1 VVLVEVM
8 KKKLIEYPELIKEWH
23 YKKNLNVNINNISR
37 GTNLKVWCICK
48 KEHEYISGVYNRTTI
63 KTGCPYCANQKISK
77 TNNLK
82 FRYPEIVE
90 EWNFKKNKDLLPQNI
105 FPNTN
110 KKVWWKCKKNSHE
123 WQAAPNSRISG
134 RNNCP
139 YCSNQKVGKDN
150 NLNFLFPKLATEWHS
165 TKNGKLKPQNVIAG
179 SNKKVWW
186 NCQNGHGYQSS
197 VGSRS
202 KRNTGCPYCSNKKV
216 GKDNNLNFLFP
227 KLATE
232 WHPTKNGKL
241 KPQNVVAGGDKKYW
255 WICQKRHEWKVS
267 TYLRI
272 SGTNC
277 PYCSN
282 KKVGKD
288 NNLKFLFPEI
298 EKEWHPNKN
307 IPLNSNEVVYGSN
320 KKVWWKCQNGH
331 EWKTS
336 VVARTGEKKTGCP
349 FCSKS
354 TSKPEIRIFSELQ
367 YLFKNVISREKI
379 YKNEVDIFLEEEKI
393 AIEYDGFYFHK
404 ARNNKD
410 LQKNKFLKSKKI
422 KVIRVREKPL
432 KKIHKYDVLTDKK
445 GITKEK
451 INELLINIFE
461 ILKNYGD
468 INLKN
473 YLKKTS
479 FQNNK
484 LFQKYLSFYPSPIP
498 ELSLEKKHSKIS
510 KEWHYEKNY
519 PLLPKNFY
527 SVSGHK
533 VWWLCKNNHEY
544 QTKISNRTT
553 ATLTTGCPY
562 CANKK
567 VGKDNNL
574 NFLFPKLAT
583 EWHPTKNGNLKSDQI
598 TPGSHRSV
606 WWICNK
612 KHSWKTQVRARAKQ
626 KTNCPKC
633 FRLNN
638 SKL

>member
-1 VVLVEVM
+1 M

-37 GTNLKVWCICK
+37 GTNLKVWWICK

-82 FRYPEIVE
+82 FRYPEIIE

-134 RNNCP
+134 EKNCP

-150 NLNFLFPKLATEWHS
+150 NLNFLFTKLATEWHP

-202 KRNTGCPYCSNKKV
+202 KRKTGCPYCSNKKV
-216 GKDNNLNFLFP
+216 GKDNNLKFLFP

-232 WHPTKNGKL
+232 WHPVKNGKL

-267 TYLRI
+267 TYQRI

-282 KKVGKD
+282 RKVGKN

-432 KKIHKYDVLTDKK
+432 QKK
-445 GITKEK
+445 
-451 INELLINIFE
+451 
-461 ILKNYGD
+461 
-468 INLKN
+468 
-473 YLKKTS
+473 
-479 FQNNK
+479 K
-484 LFQKYLSFYPSPIP
+484 LM
-498 ELSLEKKHSKIS
+498 
-510 KEWHYEKNY
+510 
-519 PLLPKNFY
+519 
-527 SVSGHK
+527 
-533 VWWLCKNNHEY
+533 
-544 QTKISNRTT
+544 
-553 ATLTTGCPY
+553 
-562 CANKK
+562 
-567 VGKDNNL
+567 
-574 NFLFPKLAT
+574 
-583 EWHPTKNGNLKSDQI
+583 
-598 TPGSHRSV
+598 
-606 WWICNK
+606 
-612 KHSWKTQVRARAKQ
+612 
-626 KTNCPKC
+626 NC
-633 FRLNN
+633 
-638 SKL
+638 